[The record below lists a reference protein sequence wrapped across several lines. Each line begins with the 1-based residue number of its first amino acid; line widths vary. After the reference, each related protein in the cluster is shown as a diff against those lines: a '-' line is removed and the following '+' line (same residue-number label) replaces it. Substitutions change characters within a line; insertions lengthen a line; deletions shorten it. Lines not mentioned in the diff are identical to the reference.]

1 MNSLDVL
8 QLQPSQIVDASEI
21 AAKAFQSDPVFSYLT
36 PDVLHL
42 RFQAL
47 TWLTNRVM
55 AYCSQYEQIYTTS
68 DLQGVAAW
76 LPPGEFSSELLQ
88 QLKMV
93 LQLQLYRLPVKV
105 GWNRLGRWLTVL
117 YQTEIAHQQDMEN
130 APCWYLGM
138 MVVHPAKQG
147 QGVGSQLLQPIL
159 RRASDEGFPCYVVT
173 FTEQAVRFYQKNG
186 FEIARAQKFSPNAP
200 SFWTLKRHP

>member
-8 QLQPSQIVDASEI
+8 QLQPSQIVDTSEI
-21 AAKAFQSDPVFSYLT
+21 AAKAFESDPVFSFLT
-36 PDVLHL
+36 PDNPHL
-42 RFQAL
+42 QFQTL

-55 AYCSQYEQIYTTS
+55 TYCSQYEQIYTTS

-93 LQLQLYRLPVKV
+93 WQLQLYRLPMKI

-117 YQTEIAHQQDMEN
+117 YKTEIAHQQDMGN
-130 APCWYLGM
+130 CPCWY
-138 MVVHPAKQG
+138 
-147 QGVGSQLLQPIL
+147 
-159 RRASDEGFPCYVVT
+159 
-173 FTEQAVRFYQKNG
+173 
-186 FEIARAQKFSPNAP
+186 
-200 SFWTLKRHP
+200 